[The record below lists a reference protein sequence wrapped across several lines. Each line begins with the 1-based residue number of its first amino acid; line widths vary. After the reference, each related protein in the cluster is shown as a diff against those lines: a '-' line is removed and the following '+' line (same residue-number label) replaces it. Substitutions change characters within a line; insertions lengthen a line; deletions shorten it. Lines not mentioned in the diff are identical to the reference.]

1 MVGAASEQANQ
12 GGGQPPGEATAQLW
26 GHMGPDFLQAV
37 QSGIRGESTVV
48 NHVTPTDVTS
58 KISHWWGHHVHES
71 GRSKAIFLLAA
82 APPLA
87 VAVAAPMIVSVVRRL
102 LMKSL
107 AVHGYMMNDPHDD
120 PPVSRAAH
128 TRWLSLRWVSI
139 LLRAVA
145 FGRTFGVVV

>member
-48 NHVTPTDVTS
+48 NHVTPTDV
-58 KISHWWGHHVHES
+58 WGHHVHES

-82 APPLA
+82 APPVA
-87 VAVAAPMIVSVVRRL
+87 VAVAALMIVSVVRRL

-107 AVHGYMMNDPHDD
+107 AVHGYM
-120 PPVSRAAH
+120 
-128 TRWLSLRWVSI
+128 
-139 LLRAVA
+139 
-145 FGRTFGVVV
+145 